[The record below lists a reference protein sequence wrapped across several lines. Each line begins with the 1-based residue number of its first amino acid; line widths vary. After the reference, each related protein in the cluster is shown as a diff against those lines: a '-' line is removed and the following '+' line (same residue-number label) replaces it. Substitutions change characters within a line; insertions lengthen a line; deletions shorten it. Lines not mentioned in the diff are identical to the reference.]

1 MTLYKGVIILG
12 VILIYFSLFLLKW
25 FEYENKRINEL
36 LRNDDSVSLIA
47 NNDEEATL

>member
-1 MTLYKGVIILG
+1 MTIIKALAISG
-12 VILIYFSLFLLKW
+12 IVYIYFMLFVVKW
-25 FEYENKRINEL
+25 FSYENKRINDL